1 MATWNSSDN
10 FPGIYWISYLFTKL
24 PSPTSTLCSNRRHTI
39 CSLTHLSSDTETDSR
54 EVLNIYQLVS
64 LNHNHT
70 YISSTIHH
78 DFRNRPHQP
87 PNPSGYIRPSRGF
100 LRDHP
105 RTHLSAG
112 TGAPEGNNSMVL
124 KRAIFQKG
132 HTSLIFNRFDI
143 GSSGQQVHISFGAT
157 DPEANR
163 HPCFKLSSPEELEEL
178 KASIYDHHVRGGAA
192 APMAAD
198 KPGDV
203 NSGKRFL

>member
-54 EVLNIYQLVS
+54 EILNIYQLVS
-64 LNHNHT
+64 LRHNHT

-87 PNPSGYIRPSRGF
+87 PNPPGYIRPSRGV

-132 HTSLIFNRFDI
+132 HTSLILFT
-143 GSSGQQVHISFGAT
+143 GSISAPA
-157 DPEANR
+157 DNKCILASARLIP
-163 HPCFKLSSPEELEEL
+163 KLTGTHASSCLL
-178 KASIYDHHVRGGAA
+178 LRNWRSSKQASMTTMCVVVPQHQWLPISLA
-192 APMAAD
+192 M
-198 KPGDV
+198 
-203 NSGKRFL
+203 